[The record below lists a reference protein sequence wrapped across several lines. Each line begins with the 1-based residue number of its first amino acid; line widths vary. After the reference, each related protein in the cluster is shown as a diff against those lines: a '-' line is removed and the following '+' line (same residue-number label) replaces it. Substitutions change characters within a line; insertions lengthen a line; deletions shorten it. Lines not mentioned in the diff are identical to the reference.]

1 MKIKYET
8 ERLIIREWEEK
19 DYLDM
24 FEYASDPE
32 VTKFLHFPPHA
43 TPEVSM
49 ERIKLVRQKYGEH
62 PILGD
67 FCIELKGENK
77 VIGSIAINGYKEKNE
92 GEIEIGYSLSRAFQG
107 QGYMTEA
114 LKGMFKYIKQNN
126 YAKRIALHHDA
137 TNIKSGNVMKRA
149 GMTFEGIMRK
159 AGSNNFHSR
168 HDIAI
173 YSILDEEIDV

>member
-8 ERLIIREWEEK
+8 ERLVVREWEET
-19 DYLDM
+19 DSQDM

-49 ERIKLVRQKYGEH
+49 ERIKLVRQKYKEH
-62 PILGD
+62 TILGD
-67 FCIELKGENK
+67 FCIELKETGK

-107 QGYMTEA
+107 CGFMTEA
-114 LKGMFKYIKQNN
+114 LIGMFKYIKRNKFAN
-126 YAKRIALHHDA
+126 RISLHHD
-137 TNIKSGNVMKRA
+137 TSNEKSGNVMKRA
-149 GMTFEGIMRK
+149 GMTFEGVMRK

-173 YSILDEEIDV
+173 YSILDEEII

>member
-1 MKIKYET
+1 
-8 ERLIIREWEEK
+8 
-19 DYLDM
+19 
-24 FEYASDPE
+24 
-32 VTKFLHFPPHA
+32 
-43 TPEVSM
+43 
-49 ERIKLVRQKYGEH
+49 
-62 PILGD
+62 
-67 FCIELKGENK
+67 
-77 VIGSIAINGYKEKNE
+77 
-92 GEIEIGYSLSRAFQG
+92 
-107 QGYMTEA
+107 MTEA